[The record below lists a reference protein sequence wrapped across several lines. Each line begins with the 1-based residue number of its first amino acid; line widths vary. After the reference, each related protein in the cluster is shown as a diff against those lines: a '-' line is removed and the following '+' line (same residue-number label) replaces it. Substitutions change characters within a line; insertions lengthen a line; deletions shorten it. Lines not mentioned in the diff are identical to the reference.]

1 MHVYQTFYVEWLT
14 KAEQWQ
20 IRITSDW
27 QLFLLMTKTVV
38 VDIFVDYQYVV
49 QELRY
54 FKSLICSK
62 DISLLYLFLAQ
73 IQRNPLFPNG
83 IDEIKLR
90 TRNTT
95 IYGRCREDLPTNWN
109 AIMSLFVLPFLYT
122 FQSSM
127 CYGLLLIPKKIP
139 ITKPGQSLQFG
150 NFG

>member
-1 MHVYQTFYVEWLT
+1 MSY
-14 KAEQWQ
+14 
-20 IRITSDW
+20 W
-27 QLFLLMTKTVV
+27 QLFLLIWTEDVV
-38 VDIFVDYQYVV
+38 VDTFVDYQYVV

-54 FKSLICSK
+54 FKHELGMFSR
-62 DISLLYLFLAQ
+62 DISLHCTLHCLFLAQ

-95 IYGRCREDLPTNWN
+95 VYGRCREDLPTNWN

-127 CYGLLLIPKKIP
+127 CYCLLLISKKIP
-139 ITKPGQSLQFG
+139 ITKPGQSLQYSNVG
-150 NFG
+150 